1 LEKDKYLQNRK
12 DITVNEY
19 LKTYLS
25 DNLNLNDLIDVFD
38 ELPLWSAP
46 FGMKLLENI
55 NYKQNIT
62 ALDIGFGAGFPLTE
76 IAMRFGS
83 GSTVYG
89 IDPWKETFKRVNQK
103 IYYYGIR
110 NIKLIEGVAESISL
124 EDNFVDLITSNNGI
138 NNVSDIDKALS
149 ECSRVIKSGGQF
161 VQTMNLD
168 KTMIE
173 FYNQLENVLSEMKLY
188 KEIEMMYKHIKQ
200 KRPPLHDFL
209 GLMQKHN
216 FIVNNVIE
224 DEFCYKFANATA
236 MFNHY
241 FIRLAFIDSWIK
253 LLPPDKVEIIF
264 DAIETRMN
272 EIASE
277 LGGIKLTI
285 PFVMINAVKR

>member
-1 LEKDKYLQNRK
+1 M
-12 DITVNEY
+12 NEY
-19 LKTYLS
+19 LKSYLS
-25 DNLNLNDLIDVFD
+25 DSLNLNDLIDVFD
-38 ELPLWSAP
+38 ELPFWSAP
-46 FGMKLLENI
+46 FGLKLLENI

-76 IAMRFGS
+76 IAMRLGNT
-83 GSTVYG
+83 STVYG

-103 IYYYGIR
+103 IYYYGIS
-110 NIKLIEGVAESISL
+110 NIKLIEGVAESIPL
-124 EDNFVDLITSNNGI
+124 DDNSVDLITSNNGI
-138 NNVSDIDKALS
+138 NNIKDIDPVIA
-149 ECSRVIKSGGQF
+149 ECSRVIKSSGQF

-209 GLMQKHN
+209 GLMQKNN
-216 FIVNNVIE
+216 FIMKDIIE
-224 DEFCYKFANATA
+224 DEFCYKFADATSL
-236 MFNHY
+236 FNHY
-241 FIRLAFIDSWIK
+241 FIRLGFMDSWIK

-264 DAIETRMN
+264 NTIETRMN
-272 EIASE
+272 ELAKQQN
-277 LGGIKLTI
+277 GIKLTI

>member
-1 LEKDKYLQNRK
+1 MKSYLNNNFNLHEL
-12 DITVNEY
+12 VN
-19 LKTYLS
+19 
-25 DNLNLNDLIDVFD
+25 VFD

-46 FGMKLLENI
+46 FGLKLLEYI
-55 NYKQNIT
+55 NYKPNIT

-76 IAMRFGS
+76 IAMRLGNS
-83 GSTVYG
+83 STVYG
-89 IDPWKETFKRVNQK
+89 IDPWKETFQRVNQK
-103 IYYYGIR
+103 IYYYGIS
-110 NIKLIEGVAESISL
+110 NIKLIEGVAETIPL
-124 EDNFVDLITSNNGI
+124 ENDSVDLITSNNGI

-149 ECSRVIKSGGQF
+149 ECTRIIKSGGQF

-188 KEIEMMYKHIKQ
+188 KEIELMYKHIKQ

-216 FIVNNVIE
+216 FIVSDVVE
-224 DEFCYKFANATA
+224 DEFFYKFANATA

-241 FIRLAFIDSWIK
+241 FICLAFMDSWIK
-253 LLPPDKVEIIF
+253 LLPSEKVEDIF
-264 DAIETRMN
+264 NTVETRMN
-272 EIASE
+272 DTAEE
-277 LGGIKLTI
+277 QGGIKLTV

>member
-1 LEKDKYLQNRK
+1 M
-12 DITVNEY
+12 NEY
-19 LKTYLS
+19 LKSYLS
-25 DNLNLNDLIDVFD
+25 DKLNLNELIDVFD
-38 ELPLWSAP
+38 ELPFWSAP
-46 FGMKLLENI
+46 FGLKLLENI
-55 NYKQNIT
+55 NYKKNIT

-76 IAMRFGS
+76 IAMRLGNT
-83 GSTVYG
+83 STVYG

-103 IYYYGIR
+103 IYYYGIS
-110 NIKLIEGVAESISL
+110 NIKLIEGVAESIPL

-138 NNVSDIDKALS
+138 NNVSDIDKVLS

-173 FYNQLENVLSEMKLY
+173 FYNQLENVLAEMKLY

-216 FIVNNVIE
+216 FIVNDVVE
-224 DEFCYKFANATA
+224 DEFCYKFADASA
-236 MFNHY
+236 IFNHY
-241 FIRLAFIDSWIK
+241 FIRLGFMDSWIK
-253 LLPPDKVEIIF
+253 LLPSDEVAHIF
-264 DAIETRMN
+264 DTIETRMN
-272 EIASE
+272 DLTQEQNG
-277 LGGIKLTI
+277 LKLTV